1 MNCDVQLITRKVRAQ
16 RDDRRN
22 FRSIHSAKEHYRLC
36 AGDLDGP
43 PRRNFDVNIES
54 NYLSVVQSTT
64 FNHSKKGRML
74 RFEVA
79 SNLAC
84 AAPGEVIWRN
94 QLSRNLNQSFPARG
108 ALVDVIIAAAGAS
121 FFFRFGPDLVISMSS
136 GSGADV
142 FGCSMVTM
150 NSPSTFFATSL

>member
-1 MNCDVQLITRKVRAQ
+1 MNCDVQLITRKVLSQ

-36 AGDLDGP
+36 AGNLDGSP
-43 PRRNFDVNIES
+43 WRNFNVHFEN
-54 NYLSVVQSTT
+54 NYLGVVQSTT
-64 FNHSKKGRML
+64 FKHSQKGRML
-74 RFEVA
+74 GFEVA

-84 AAPGEVIWRN
+84 TAPDEVIWGN

-108 ALVDVIIAAAGAS
+108 ALVDVMIVAAGAS
-121 FFFRFGPDLVISMSS
+121 FFFRFGPDAVISMSS

-142 FGCSMVTM
+142 LGCSMVTM